1 MKGVHYKAMGL
12 QFTVHPLDCHVVG
25 RHADLSENVF
35 SSPGEVSSV
44 EDHFVIFQT
53 KFKFVPSASLLLF
66 GHVDV
71 IQVVHTVIHG
81 VLRRHFPK
89 GVEVL
94 LVELFSQGLVGLV
107 L

>member
-1 MKGVHYKAMGL
+1 MEGVHDEAMGF
-12 QFTVHPLDCHVVG
+12 QFTVHPLDGHVVG
-25 RHADLSENVF
+25 RHADLSENMF

-44 EDHFVIFQT
+44 EYNFVIFQA
-53 KFKFVPSASLLLF
+53 KFEFVPSSSLLFF

-81 VLRRHFPK
+81 VFWSHFPK
-89 GVEVL
+89 GVLVL
-94 LVELFSQGLVGLV
+94 LVELSSQGVVGLV